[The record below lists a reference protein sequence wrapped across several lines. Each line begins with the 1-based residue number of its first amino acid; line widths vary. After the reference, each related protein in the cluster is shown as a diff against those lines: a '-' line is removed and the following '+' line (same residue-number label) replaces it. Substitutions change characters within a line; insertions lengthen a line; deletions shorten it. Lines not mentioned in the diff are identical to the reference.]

1 MVPHASW
8 LATWTGYGDR
18 SPERYSPAKTQ
29 DVPETRR
36 RHLSLYRNIIQLF
49 YTTGTIRQILK
60 HLIIDT
66 NETNST
72 NKDSEQGWKIC

>member
-29 DVPETRR
+29 DVPDQTPPP
-36 RHLSLYRNIIQLF
+36 LYRNIIQLF

-60 HLIIDT
+60 HIIIDT

-72 NKDSEQGWKIC
+72 NKDSEQGGKIC